1 MDSKV
6 DDLLEFD
13 FKPIVLIK
21 TDEKPENAIGPKS
34 KMGIKKATWDLNAL
48 LPFYQ
53 QA

>member
-6 DDLLEFD
+6 NNLLESN

-34 KMGIKKATWDLNAL
+34 FHVSEL
-48 LPFYQ
+48 L
-53 QA
+53 